1 LIAFIKIF
9 QIELDIEY
17 RTDHYDNCN
26 AFALPSKKRSTKII
40 DKKVTK
46 TKLLSKKRRKAL
58 EKVVE
63 RKKKK
68 LQVYIILFYIIP

>member
-1 LIAFIKIF
+1 LTVFIKIF

-17 RTDHYDNCN
+17 RTDHYDSCN
-26 AFALPSKKRSTKII
+26 AFVLPAKKRSTKII
-40 DKKVTK
+40 DKKIAK
-46 TKLLSKKRRKAL
+46 TKLLSKKHRKAL

-68 LQVYIILFYIIP
+68 LQV